1 VKTPRNPPAVFP
13 PLAAYTHQ
21 IELNGDERLLVLSG
35 QVGIDTEGDVPDDPI
50 AQLELA
56 LENVG
61 RNLEAAGMDWGD
73 LVKLTLY
80 FVGEVNLDQWRAV
93 MTAQLGDHRPCMTLL
108 YVASLA
114 RRAFKVELDAWA
126 SKGPGEG

>member
-1 VKTPRNPPAVFP
+1 MKTFRDPPDVFP

-21 IELNGDERLLVLSG
+21 VELSGDERLLALSG
-35 QVGIDTEGDVPDDPI
+35 QVGIDTEGNVPDDPI

-61 RNLEAAGMDWGD
+61 RNLVAAGMDWGD

-80 FVGEVNLDQWRAV
+80 FVGEVDAERRRA
-93 MTAQLGDHRPCMTLL
+93 AISAKLGDHRPCMTLL

-114 RRAFKVELDAWA
+114 TPAFKVELDAWA
-126 SKGPGEG
+126 SRSPG